1 MLAPVLFCRD
11 KRLSLAVPRVMG
23 VLNATPDSFSDGG
36 RYLRNGRIDPSVAA
50 AVAEQMVADGAA
62 IIDVGG
68 ESTRPGA
75 SPVDSE
81 EELRRVIPIVERL
94 SAMATIISVDT
105 SKAIVAREALDAG
118 AHLINDVRALED
130 PDLLEVVAESD
141 AGVCLMHM
149 RGEPRT
155 MQDAPHYKNVIAEV
169 SDYLR
174 KRAECSEA
182 AGIARQRISIDPGFG
197 FGKSLE
203 HNLALLRHLREIAAI
218 GYPVLVGLSRKAMI
232 GTITQRKSDAR
243 VAGSV
248 AAAIFAVQNGA
259 RIVRTHDVAE
269 TVDAL
274 KVATRIMEI

>member
-174 KRAECSEA
+174 KRAERSEA

-259 RIVRTHDVAE
+259 RIVRTHDVAA